1 MAGNK
6 VGRGFAKAVGID
18 VDERSKTEPSVLLQ
32 SAASNL
38 QSRSIDPYYETE
50 PTVKEYLLEHRPTLA
65 GVGRYLYSLFPF
77 LNWIFHY
84 NLTVSFPSPSHN
96 QNTLVFR
103 VVMKLTSCSA
113 SGFWAT

>member
-18 VDERSKTEPSVLLQ
+18 VDERSKIEPSVLLQ

-65 GVGRYLYSLFPF
+65 GVGRYFYSLFPF

-84 NLTVSFPSPSHN
+84 NLTVGFHP
-96 QNTLVFR
+96 LR
-103 VVMKLTSCSA
+103 AIVVLLFCECSCADFCSA
-113 SGFWAT
+113 SGSWAI